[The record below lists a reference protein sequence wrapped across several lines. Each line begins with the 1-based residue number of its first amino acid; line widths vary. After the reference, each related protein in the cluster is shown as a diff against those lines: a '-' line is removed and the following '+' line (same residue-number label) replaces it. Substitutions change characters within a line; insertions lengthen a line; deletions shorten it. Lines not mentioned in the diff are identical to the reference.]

1 MEVLA
6 ASAFSQAC
14 LEYVAIV
21 GAQAVME
28 VPAAAAYFQV
38 QLESVAAAAAFLQV
52 QLESIAAAVARAVT
66 EVPAAA
72 AFLQA

>member
-1 MEVLA
+1 MEALA

-28 VPAAAAYFQV
+28 VPRAAAYFQVQLGSVAAAYFQV
-38 QLESVAAAAAFLQV
+38 QLESVAAAAFLQV
-52 QLESIAAAVARAVT
+52 QLEYIATAVA
-66 EVPAAA
+66 
-72 AFLQA
+72 